1 MDFDL
6 SDEHRLIRA
15 TVREFAE
22 QEIAPKAEDLDR
34 TASFPYEIV
43 AGLADLGLM
52 GIPFPEEYGGA
63 GGDTLAY
70 ALTIEELARVD
81 SSVAI
86 TVAAHTSLG
95 TNPIWLFGTEAQ
107 KREWIPRL
115 ASGRELGAFGLTE
128 PESGSDAGAL
138 RTRAR
143 LEPGAAVGAGE
154 WVLNGTK
161 AFITNSGTDIT
172 ALVTAAAVSGDATPP
187 PAAAPGDG
195 RPGIAA
201 TDEGGVR
208 PEISNFLVPQGTPG
222 YSRAPSYRK
231 MGWRASDTHELHF
244 DDARIPEANLLGERG
259 RGLAQFL
266 TVLDAGRVGVAAIGL
281 GLAQG
286 VYEMALRYARERR
299 QFGRPIGSF
308 QAVAFMLA
316 DLATEIEA
324 ARLLLY
330 KAAVAK
336 DRGRPFELLASMAKL
351 TTSRLAVRAADQAL
365 QIHGGYGYMDEYP
378 VSRFYRDAKVLEIG
392 EGTSEIQRMVI
403 ARMLGAGGEAE
414 PAGSAAG
421 GAAQA
426 AGRQPEGVT

>member
-22 QEIAPKAEDLDR
+22 REIAPKAEEMDR

-107 KREWIPRL
+107 KREWLPRL
-115 ASGRELGAFGLTE
+115 TSGRELGAFGLTE
-128 PESGSDAGAL
+128 PESGSDAAAL

-143 LEPGAAVGAGE
+143 LEPGGVPGTGE

-172 ALVTAAAVSGDATPP
+172 ALVTVAAVSGDATP
-187 PAAAPGDG
+187 
-195 RPGIAA
+195 
-201 TDEGGVR
+201 GGVQTGR
-208 PEISNFLVPQGTPG
+208 SEISNFLVPQDTSGFT
-222 YSRAPSYRK
+222 RAPSYRK

-244 DDARIPEANLLGERG
+244 EEARIPEANLLGERG
-259 RGLAQFL
+259 KGLAQFL
-266 TVLDAGRVGVAAIGL
+266 TVLDAGRVGVAALGL

-286 VYEMALRYARERR
+286 AYEMALRYARERR

-308 QAVAFMLA
+308 QAIAFKLA
-316 DLATEIEA
+316 DLATRLEA
-324 ARLLLY
+324 ARLLVY

-336 DRGRPFELLASMAKL
+336 DRGRPFELLAAMAKL
-351 TTSRLAVRAADQAL
+351 TTSELAVWAADQAV

-392 EGTSEIQRMVI
+392 EGTSEIQRLVI
-403 ARMLGAGGEAE
+403 SRMLGTGGAPEA
-414 PAGSAAG
+414 AVSAAG
-421 GAAQA
+421 PASAAA
-426 AGRQPEGVT
+426 PTGEGVE

>member
-6 SDEHRLIRA
+6 SDEHKLIRA

-22 QEIAPKAEDLDR
+22 QEIAPKAEELDR

-43 AGLADLGLM
+43 AALADLGLM

-70 ALTIEELARVD
+70 ALTVEELARVD

-86 TVAAHTSLG
+86 TLAAHTSLG
-95 TNPIWLFGTEAQ
+95 TNPIWLFGTEEQ

-143 LEPGAAVGAGE
+143 LEPGCAVGAGE
-154 WVLNGTK
+154 WIMNGTK

-172 ALVTAAAVSGDATPP
+172 ALVTVAAVSADATPASTP
-187 PAAAPGDG
+187 TPGAAPGDG
-195 RPGIAA
+195 RPGSAA
-201 TDEGGVR
+201 TDEGGFR

-244 DDARIPEANLLGERG
+244 EDARIPEANLLGERG
-259 RGLAQFL
+259 KGLSQFL
-266 TVLDAGRVGVAAIGL
+266 TVLDAGRVSVAAIGL

-316 DLATEIEA
+316 DMATEIEA

-330 KAAVAK
+330 RSANLV
-336 DRGRPFELLASMAKL
+336 DRGIANNKESAMANL
-351 TTSRLAVRAADQAL
+351 YSSETYVRAAL
-365 QIHGGYGYMDEYP
+365 NGMRMMGGWGYLMEFDMQ
-378 VSRFYRDAKVLEIG
+378 RHFRDSKLAEIG
-392 EGTSEIQRMVI
+392 GGTSEILRI
-403 ARMLGAGGEAE
+403 IISREI
-414 PAGSAAG
+414 
-421 GAAQA
+421 
-426 AGRQPEGVT
+426 TK